1 MRISFSRLL
10 PSILIPTLLL
20 AACGRALTQT
30 KALPAF
36 STKNIKADLP
46 AEMRVRGVHRVRAV
60 EINLNVFKGS
70 APKTTRMNFFPN
82 VNFDVNWTGSEE
94 VTRPFGIVWSG
105 TVVGSPLSQA
115 TLALSGRIVTGNI
128 NRGDGWLYQIR
139 TASDGRWWVLEIDQK
154 ELPRDTAPVVP
165 ERK

>member
-1 MRISFSRLL
+1 M
-10 PSILIPTLLL
+10 L

-30 KALPAF
+30 KAVPAF
-36 STKNIKADLP
+36 STKNIKADVP
-46 AEMRVRGVHRVRAV
+46 AELRGRGVRRVRAI

-70 APKTTRMNFFPN
+70 VPKTTRMNFFPN
-82 VNFDVNWTGSEE
+82 VNLDVNWADSEE
-94 VTRPFGIVWSG
+94 VQRPSGIVWTG

-115 TLALSGRIVTGNI
+115 TLAVSGRVVTGNI

>member
-105 TVVGSPLSQA
+105 TVVGSPLSQRRMA
-115 TLALSGRIVTGNI
+115 VPDSHRL
-128 NRGDGWLYQIR
+128 
-139 TASDGRWWVLEIDQK
+139 RW
-154 ELPRDTAPVVP
+154 TVVGT
-165 ERK
+165 RN

>member
-1 MRISFSRLL
+1 MKIRFFRLL
-10 PSILIPTLLL
+10 PSVLATTLML

-36 STKNIKADLP
+36 STKNIKADVP
-46 AEMRVRGVHRVRAV
+46 AELRVRGVRRVRAV

-94 VTRPFGIVWSG
+94 VQRPYGIVWSG

-128 NRGDGWLYQIR
+128 NQGDGWLYQIR